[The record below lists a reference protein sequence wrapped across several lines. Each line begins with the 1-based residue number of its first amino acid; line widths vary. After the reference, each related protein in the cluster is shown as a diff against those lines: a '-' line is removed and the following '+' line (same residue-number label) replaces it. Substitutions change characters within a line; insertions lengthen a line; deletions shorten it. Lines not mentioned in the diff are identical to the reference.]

1 MTKKNEN
8 PEATEETTPVTPA
21 AETPAAE
28 ASAKKAPAK
37 KAPAKKAPAK
47 KAEEA
52 SKEETPAKEKTAAK
66 KAPAKEKA
74 PAKAKDEAAVEAAP
88 AKEEA
93 PAPAKEEP
101 VAEVPAKEEA
111 PAKEAAPAPVKEEP
125 AAETVPAK
133 EEAPAPA
140 KEEPV
145 AEAPVAAETSVP
157 ARTEVPAR
165 GSYGQRQ
172 DRGNRGDRGNRPP
185 RRGPGGRRNQEAP
198 AEEGPQLMEK
208 VVFINRCA
216 KVVKGGRRF
225 SFSALV
231 VSGDMEGRVGVGF
244 GKANEVAD
252 AIRKGTEVAKRS
264 LVPVAVVDGTIPHEV
279 YSEYGGGKVL
289 LKPAAEGTGLIAGNT
304 VRAVLEAAGIRN
316 IISKSLGSKNHSNVV
331 KATMQALS
339 LLRTRDEILGSR
351 GKKKEK
357 AL

>member
-28 ASAKKAPAK
+28 APAKEKKAPAK
-37 KAPAKKAPAK
+37 KAPAKKDAPAKEDAPKAKAPAK
-47 KAEEA
+47 KAAPKAKEEA
-52 SKEETPAKEKTAAK
+52 APAEAPAKEETPAAE
-66 KAPAKEKA
+66 APVEEKA
-74 PAKAKDEAAVEAAP
+74 PAAKEEAPAEAP

-93 PAPAKEEP
+93 PA
-101 VAEVPAKEEA
+101 AEAPAKEEA
-111 PAKEAAPAPVKEEP
+111 PAA
-125 AAETVPAK
+125 T
-133 EEAPAPA
+133 EAPAQQRYGRP
-140 KEEPV
+140 E
-145 AEAPVAAETSVP
+145 
-157 ARTEVPAR
+157 R
-165 GSYGQRQ
+165 G
-172 DRGNRGDRGNRPP
+172 DRNDRNRGDRGNRPP

-198 AEEGPQLMEK
+198 VEEGPQLLEK

-252 AIRKGTEVAKRS
+252 AIRKGTEVAKRN
-264 LVPVAVVDGTIPHEV
+264 LIPVAVVDGTIPHEV
-279 YSEYGGGKVL
+279 YAEFGGGKVL

-331 KATMQALS
+331 KATMQALTQ
-339 LLRTRDEILGSR
+339 LRTRDEILGSR